1 MEPELK
7 PEPGKKGAA
16 PALAPILTYGT
27 LLKFTVICKE
37 KKKKFGHSYNKLN

>member
-16 PALAPILTYGT
+16 PALAPILPGT